1 MVMIMKVSKDHMF
14 WWVHAGNAC
23 LIVCFFM
30 TLLYDIDTFYS
41 LFFFSEL
48 CGIPDNIKGCKH
60 LAYVDVSVN
69 QLEKLPEGF
78 TQLLS
83 LEELYLNDTC
93 LDFLPANFGRLTKLR
108 ILELRENNLNTLP
121 KSIARLT
128 SLERMDIGQNEFSDL
143 VSVIF

>member
-1 MVMIMKVSKDHMF
+1 LVLILSYSALF
-14 WWVHAGNAC
+14 PELFGN
-23 LIVCFFM
+23 
-30 TLLYDIDTFYS
+30 
-41 LFFFSEL
+41 
-48 CGIPDNIKGCKH
+48 PDNIKGCKH
-60 LAYVDVSVN
+60 LVYVDVSVN

-93 LDFLPANFGRLTKLR
+93 LEFLPANFGRLTKLR

-143 VSVIF
+143 VSVMYSF

>member
-1 MVMIMKVSKDHMF
+1 LEVTHP
-14 WWVHAGNAC
+14 
-23 LIVCFFM
+23 
-30 TLLYDIDTFYS
+30 YS
-41 LFFFSEL
+41 VLFPEL

-60 LAYVDVSVN
+60 LVYVDVSVN

-83 LEELYLNDTC
+83 LEDLYLNDTC

-143 VSVIF
+143 VSVILQFIVMYSFLI

>member
-1 MVMIMKVSKDHMF
+1 M
-14 WWVHAGNAC
+14 
-23 LIVCFFM
+23 L
-30 TLLYDIDTFYS
+30 TLLYSIP
-41 LFFFSEL
+41 EL

-60 LAYVDVSVN
+60 LVYVDVSVN

-121 KSIARLT
+121 KSMARLT
-128 SLERMDIGQNEFSDL
+128 SLERLDIGQNEFSDL
-143 VSVIF
+143 VSALHLGQYFGAK